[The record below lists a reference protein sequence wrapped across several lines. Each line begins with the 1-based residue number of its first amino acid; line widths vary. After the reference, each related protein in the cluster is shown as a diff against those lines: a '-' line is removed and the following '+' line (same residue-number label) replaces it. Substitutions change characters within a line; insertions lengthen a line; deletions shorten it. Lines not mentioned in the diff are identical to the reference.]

1 MKKQILTLMVAAISI
16 TGFAQVG
23 VGTANPDSTLDVV
36 AANTT
41 VVAGVTDTAGI
52 LTSADGITVP
62 SVTDASTTSING
74 VNDGQLVYDT
84 TQKAFYYF
92 NSATTT
98 WTAVGGGGAAVPYE
112 EILGTVTTVTTGS
125 YTVAATDYAV
135 ITNHSAGVT
144 ITFPDLTAAEAGRTL
159 FVFNNNT
166 ATVNNLLSGT
176 IIGRQ
181 TNTQLRAME
190 FLWSGAAW
198 FIIGK

>member
-41 VVAGVTDTAGI
+41 VVAGATDTAGI

-98 WTAVGGGGAAVPYE
+98 WTAVGGGAAAAVPYE
-112 EILGTVTTVTTGS
+112 EILGAVTTVTTGS
-125 YTVAATDYAV
+125 YTIAATDYTV
-135 ITNHSAGVT
+135 ITEHTSGVT

-159 FVFNNNT
+159 FVVNNNT
-166 ATVNNLLSGT
+166 SGGNTILNVTGNLGMFPGRSYGVMWSGT
-176 IIGRQ
+176 
-181 TNTQLRAME
+181 T
-190 FLWSGAAW
+190 W
-198 FIIGK
+198 FALTK